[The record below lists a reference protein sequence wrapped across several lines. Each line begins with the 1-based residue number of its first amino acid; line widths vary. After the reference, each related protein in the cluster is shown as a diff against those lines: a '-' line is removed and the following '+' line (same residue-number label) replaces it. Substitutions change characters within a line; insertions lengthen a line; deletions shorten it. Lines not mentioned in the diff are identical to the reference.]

1 MPQNR
6 YLLALRIF
14 HTNNRTILG
23 RRCLVCRYP
32 VSGNMQRNI
41 IIVFVLFVFSGL
53 SAQPWSPW
61 QIPTPLQTLS
71 IPPNGNKVV
80 FSQVNLPVG
89 MKYAVHTEDRFKVSS
104 GNELADGRYYVNI
117 VSFASGALVNVG
129 LKYQIGTAAED
140 WFNNAPPTQGYM
152 GNHQYDA
159 SLNSN
164 GTGALSFRLFDRGD
178 PPSNFYNDNSGNINV
193 TVARET
199 PGLSVKRDTVF
210 FPATRVGGF
219 SAVLDSIQG
228 YGTQGY
234 QLETVAMLGANPS
247 VFGVISERTVPFGL
261 RDVTNE
267 FQFTFIPTAVG
278 TFTAE
283 FHLYSSSAFGADKDR
298 IIYLVGQGVNSSIR
312 VIPDTLD
319 FGIVSKD
326 QTKVLPLT
334 FLNSGNSGATIL
346 GVSMVPTTQPFSVS
360 GMPTFV
366 QGPGQIDLP
375 VTFSPLA
382 LGTYFARFDFA
393 LDDGGVV
400 TCYAKGTAAIG
411 VPNYNTGD
419 TLNFGKVV
427 IGLSKT
433 LQSTLRNIGDANLTV
448 TSGVILNP
456 LEYSVVGN
464 TGSFTYSPNSGEVYN
479 FTFAPK
485 VHIPNDGNHAGTFT
499 LYFPDQAPKVM
510 YFLGTDHLP
519 QEATL
524 FISPNYYTTHG
535 KEVTVSQQLLS
546 DLSGTFTPIR
556 SLSESIT
563 FDPALVEVMAVERGA
578 LLTSGD
584 WLFSNTVT
592 AGKIDISISATT
604 SRFDKTGELVKIR
617 FKAKTTAPADSFTDL
632 IQTGIDFSNSI
643 EPLAKAEN
651 GRITISDVC
660 TPVRLKEFKPGS
672 FIEGNHPN
680 PFNPTTR
687 IKYSVGGDEPTRV
700 VLKLYDALGREL
712 KVLLDEVRQ
721 PGYHYYNFDGSPYP
735 SGVYTYTFTVGDTFD
750 SHRMILTK

>member
-1 MPQNR
+1 
-6 YLLALRIF
+6 
-14 HTNNRTILG
+14 
-23 RRCLVCRYP
+23 
-32 VSGNMQRNI
+32 MQRNTFI
-41 IIVFVLFVFSGL
+41 IFLLLVASGL
-53 SAQPWSPW
+53 HAQPWTPW
-61 QIPTPLQTLS
+61 QVPTPRQTLS
-71 IPPNGNKVV
+71 ITPDGARVNFN
-80 FSQVNLPVG
+80 QVNLVSG

-210 FPATRVGGF
+210 FPMTQVGGIT
-219 SAVLDSIQG
+219 VQLDSIQG

-234 QLETVAMLGANPS
+234 QLETVTMQGANPS
-247 VFGVISERTVPFGL
+247 VFNVVSERTVPFGL
-261 RDVTNE
+261 KDATNE
-267 FQFTFIPTAVG
+267 FQFTFSPPSVG
-278 TFTAE
+278 NFSAE
-283 FHLYSSSAFGADKDR
+283 FHLHSSSAWGTDKDR
-298 IIYLVGQGVNSSIR
+298 IIYLVGQSAKANIR
-312 VIPDTLD
+312 PMPDTLD
-319 FGIVSKD
+319 FGTIIKGTWKD
-326 QTKVLPLT
+326 SIETLI
-334 FLNSGNSGATIL
+334 NSGNSGATLL
-346 GVSMVPTTQPFSVS
+346 GVSITPSGQPFSVS
-360 GMPTFV
+360 G
-366 QGPGQIDLP
+366 LP
-375 VTFSPLA
+375 VNIAGQSQENITVRFSPLVN
-382 LGTYFARFDFA
+382 GNYFARFDLA
-393 LDDGGVV
+393 TSDGDVV
-400 TCYAKGTAAIG
+400 TFYAKGVAGQG
-411 VPNYNTGD
+411 VPYYDTGD

-433 LQSTLRNIGDANLTV
+433 LQSKFTNIGDAKLTV
-448 TSGVILNP
+448 TSGVISNP

-464 TGSFTYSPNSGEVYN
+464 TGAFTYSVGSNEIYN

-563 FDPALVEVMAVERGA
+563 YDPALVEVMAVERGA

-584 WLFSNTVT
+584 WLFSKTVT
-592 AGKIDISISATT
+592 PGRIDISISATT

-617 FKAKTTAPADSFTDL
+617 FKAKESAPPDSFTDL

-651 GRITISDVC
+651 GRITISDIC

-700 VLKLYDALGREL
+700 TLKLYDALGREL